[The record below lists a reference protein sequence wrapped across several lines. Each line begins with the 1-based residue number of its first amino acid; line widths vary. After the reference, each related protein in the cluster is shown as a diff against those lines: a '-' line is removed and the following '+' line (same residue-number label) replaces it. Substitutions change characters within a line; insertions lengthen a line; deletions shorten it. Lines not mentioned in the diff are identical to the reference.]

1 MSATAPEHEVWRSV
15 VEAFTAV
22 DVVYAVVHDGTV
34 VSTVSLCPLTQPRYD
49 GVIVGMASPY
59 VTLGLDAVTV
69 TPLRPTVTA
78 PAVYE
83 KE

>member
-15 VEAFTAV
+15 VESLTLV
-22 DVVYAVVHDGTV
+22 VVVYAVVQDGTV
-34 VSTVSLCPLTQPRYD
+34 VSTVESWLLTQPRYD
-49 GVIVGMASPY
+49 GVIVGTASPY